1 MTFLTPTQ
9 VQCPACGRPFPAQ
22 LEQIVDVGSD
32 PTGKQRLLSGRLNVA
47 TCPLCGSRGMVSTPL
62 LYHDPAHD
70 LMLIYVPTELNL
82 PQNERE
88 QLIGGL
94 SRDLMTRIPM
104 EARKGYLF
112 APQMVLTMEGLVDRI
127 LSADGIPPEVVA
139 DQRRRSQLISRL
151 LAASE
156 PELESLV
163 KAHDD
168 EIDEGI
174 FQMLAAMID
183 SARREGGQDQEQTK
197 TLIQLRN
204 RLLPLASWSR
214 GRGITP
220 KMLDEQQVRLEMLER
235 FLAAE
240 ESGWPDLAQQHD
252 QDLDYQFFQ
261 LLTAVAGGAPEETA
275 AKLHRLRDQLVEHT
289 TAGRDVQARQAA
301 VEGLKTAADAAGGL
315 GRETL
320 LQQII
325 SADGDAAVEALA
337 LAGGP
342 LMDYSFFLLLADK
355 IDAAHKKSDK
365 QEAARLSTLRSRL
378 VAMTEEWEKASRLH
392 AERVYGQI
400 EDLLRAEDR
409 EAALN
414 RLLPEIDESFLALLA
429 GRREAAHKAG
439 QEETATRLEL
449 LMDQVLAHIKASAP
463 PEIQLMNDL
472 LELEDDAAIRQMLD
486 RRSDELTPA
495 LLAAMEQ
502 MLENLRSDKRETL
515 AGRMAVILELAQQAG
530 AGATDQ
536 AAG

>member
-9 VQCPACGRPFPAQ
+9 IKCPACGRPFPAQ

-32 PTGKQRLLSGRLNVA
+32 PTGKERLLSGRLNVA
-47 TCPLCGSRGMVSTPL
+47 TCPLCGSSGMVSTPL

-70 LMLIYVPTELNL
+70 LMVVYVPTELNL

-94 SRDLMTRIPM
+94 TRELMSRIPM
-104 EARKGYLF
+104 EARKGYF
-112 APQMVLTMEGLVDRI
+112 FDPQTVLTMGGLIDRI
-127 LSADGIPPEVVA
+127 LAADGIPPEVLA
-139 DQRRRSQLISRL
+139 DQRRRSQLVSRL
-151 LAASE
+151 LVATE
-156 PELESLV
+156 PELEPLV

-168 EIDEGI
+168 EIDEGL

-183 SARREGGQDQEQTK
+183 SARREERQDQAQK
-197 TLIQLRN
+197 MIQLRN
-204 RLLPLASWSR
+204 RLLPMASWSR
-214 GRGITP
+214 ERGITSR
-220 KMLDEQQVRLEMLER
+220 MLDEQQARLELLER
-235 FLAAE
+235 FLTAE
-240 ESGWPDLAQQHD
+240 ESGWPDLAKQRD

-261 LLTAVAGGAPEETA
+261 LLTAVAGGASEETA
-275 AKLHRLRDQLVEHT
+275 TRLHRLRDQLIEHT

-320 LQQII
+320 LEQII

-355 IDAAHKKSDK
+355 IDAAQK
-365 QEAARLSTLRSRL
+365 QDETREAARLSTLRNRL
-378 VAMTEEWEKASRLH
+378 VTMTEEWEKASRLR
-392 AERVYGQI
+392 AERIVGQI
-400 EDLLRAEDR
+400 EDLLQAEDR
-409 EAALN
+409 VAAIN

-429 GRREAAHKAG
+429 GRREAALKAG
-439 QEETATRLEL
+439 QEETAQRMEL
-449 LMDQVLAHIKASAP
+449 LMDQILAQVKASAP
-463 PEIQLMNDL
+463 PEIQLINDL
-472 LELEDDAAIRQMLD
+472 LELEDAAAIRQMVD

-502 MLENLRSDKRETL
+502 MLQNLRSDKREAL
-515 AGRMAVILELAQQAG
+515 AGRMAMILELAQKAG
-530 AGATDQ
+530 AGSD
-536 AAG
+536 